1 MDRGARL
8 NARVVIIGGGIVGSA
23 LAYHLTTIHGWDNVV
38 LIDQGNLPENPG
50 STSHAPGG
58 VVANAHNKTLTDMA
72 QYSADLYESLPNPDG
87 PHHTFR
93 RYGGIELTRTRERY
107 EDMVRLNGEM
117 AGWGYE
123 SRMLSPAETYEYL
136 PFIDPTVIT
145 GSLFSPASGLVKG
158 VQIVDGFLNLAM
170 ATGGLE
176 VYPNTAFH
184 DVNVEDGRVG
194 GVETAMGNIAT
205 DTAVLA
211 ANIWSPALAEK
222 LGAIP
227 LMAFQH
233 HYAITHPLAAWSD
246 TDHDDPDRE
255 AIYPLIRDLD
265 AAMYYRRHWDAF
277 GIGSYHHVPQMVHPR
292 DVGPD
297 AMRPFTPEHFED
309 AWRLAQEMVPM
320 LRGKAPEFQKAYNGM
335 FAFSADGMPILGESL
350 QARGFWSANAS
361 WITHAGGVAKSVAEW
376 LADGETEWDMRQCH
390 LYRFQ
395 DHVKTQQYIDVV
407 TKKNYREVYD
417 LIHPK
422 QPITEPRN
430 VRLSPFHA
438 EHVAAG
444 AAFTA
449 FAGFE
454 LPNWYESNAG
464 LADDL
469 ADRIP
474 ERSGLGREWWS
485 PIMGA
490 EHVAIRENAGLMDL
504 TGLSIIEVTGPGTA
518 EFVDYLCSNNMNVD
532 VGKVV
537 YTCWLTPGGGIK
549 RDLTATRLDAD
560 RYWMFVGEGT
570 LPQDLEWVRRHAPT
584 GVIVNDISPMY
595 TALGIWGPNAR
606 SVMDR
611 VVAADV
617 LDGFEFYTA
626 RWIDLAMTRVFAMR
640 ISYVG
645 EYGFELHIP
654 IDSAH
659 AVWDALRSA
668 GGETALT
675 LCGLGAMDSLRLEKG
690 YRLWGGDIHTE
701 YNVYEA
707 GMGWTARLN
716 KPDFLGRE
724 ATAAAK
730 AAPLTKRLTPL
741 AVDDPAATLL
751 NYESIWHGDQPVSY
765 VTSANY
771 GYSIGRYLAYSYLP
785 IELAEPGTRLSVE
798 YIGERYPAEVVT
810 EPLWDPKMER
820 MKG

>member
-1 MDRGARL
+1 M
-8 NARVVIIGGGIVGSA
+8 NARAVIIGGGIVGSA
-23 LAYHLTTIHGWDNVV
+23 LAYHLTVVHGWNNIV
-38 LIDQGNLPENPG
+38 LIDQGDLPENPG

-72 QYSADLYESLPNPDG
+72 QYSADLYESLPNPKG

-93 RYGGIELTRTRERY
+93 RYGGIELTRTPERY

-123 SRMLSPAETYEYL
+123 SRMLSPEETYEYL
-136 PFIDPTVIT
+136 PFIDPKVIT

-158 VQIVDGFLNLAM
+158 VQVVDGFLNLAR
-170 ATGGLE
+170 ATGGLD
-176 VYPNTAFH
+176 VHPNTAFR
-184 DVNVEDGRVG
+184 DVVVVDGRVV
-194 GVETAMGNIAT
+194 GVETAIGHIKT

-211 ANIWSPALAEK
+211 ANIWSPALAHK

-233 HYAITHPLAAWSD
+233 HYAITHPLKQWSD
-246 TDHDDPDRE
+246 TDHEDPDLE
-255 AIYPLIRDLD
+255 AVYPLIRDLD
-265 AAMYYRRHWDAF
+265 AAMYYRRHWDAL
-277 GIGSYHHVPQMVHPR
+277 GIGSYHHVPQMVDPR

-297 AMRPFTPEHFED
+297 AMRPFTPEHFGD
-309 AWRLAQEMVPM
+309 AWRLAREMVPM
-320 LRGKAPEFQKAYNGM
+320 LRDSAPEFQKAYNGM

-376 LADGETEWDMRQCH
+376 MVEGETEWDMRQCH
-390 LYRFQ
+390 LHRFQ
-395 DHVKTQQYIDVV
+395 EHVKSRQYIDVV
-407 TKKNYREVYD
+407 TQKNYREVYD

-430 VRLSPFHA
+430 VRLSPYHA
-438 EHVAAG
+438 EHVAAE
-444 AAFTA
+444 ARFTA

-464 LADDL
+464 LADEL
-469 ADRIP
+469 SERIP
-474 ERSGLGREWWS
+474 SRTGLGSQWWS

-490 EHVAIRENAGLMDL
+490 EHLAIRENAGLMDL
-504 TGLSIIEVTGPGTA
+504 TGLSIVEVSGPGA
-518 EFVDYLCSNNMNVD
+518 SEIVGFLCSNETD
-532 VGKVV
+532 VEIGKVV

-549 RDLTATRLDAD
+549 RDLTVTRLDSD

-570 LPQDLEWVRRHAPT
+570 LPQDLEWVRRHAPSSVT
-584 GVIVNDISPMY
+584 VNDISPAY
-595 TALGIWGPNAR
+595 TAVGIWGPHAHR
-606 SVMDR
+606 VIERVMTEED
-611 VVAADV
+611 
-617 LDGFEFYTA
+617 LKGFDFYTA
-626 RWIDLAMTRVFAMR
+626 RWIEIAMTGVFAMR

-659 AVWDALRSA
+659 GVWNALRNA
-668 GGETALT
+668 GEDVGLT

-707 GMGWTARLN
+707 GLGWTAKLN
-716 KPDFLGRE
+716 KPDFIGRA
-724 ATAAAK
+724 ATASAK
-730 AAPLTKRLTPL
+730 AAPLEKKLTAL
-741 AVDDPAATLL
+741 AIDDPAATLL
-751 NYESIWHGDQPVSY
+751 NYESVWNDDEPVSY

-771 GYSIGRYLAYSYLP
+771 GYSIGRYIAYTYLP
-785 IELAEPGTRLSVE
+785 IELTEPGTALSVE

-820 MKG
+820 MRQ